1 MFVQGHM
8 TGYWQPQH
16 LNQGLLAPRPLNS
29 FSFNSLK
36 KLGAIWLS
44 GPGKPRVAVHVSS
57 GASEPGSVSDR
68 VGASAKA
75 AGGEGGG
82 WEPGRV
88 YWS

>member
-1 MFVQGHM
+1 M
-8 TGYWQPQH
+8 
-16 LNQGLLAPRPLNS
+16 
-29 FSFNSLK
+29 
-36 KLGAIWLS
+36 
-44 GPGKPRVAVHVSS
+44 AVHVSS